1 MSKAKGKAITINP
14 NSMEGRRSN
23 GKSRARVQMTGR
35 VSGAGGFRCR
45 TLPFVKSLSRKNPIA
60 ARVLKYSYA
69 RGVAAAG
76 FANFGDLF

>member
-1 MSKAKGKAITINP
+1 MSKAKRKAITSNL
-14 NSMEGRRSN
+14 NLMERRRSN
-23 GKSRARVQMTGR
+23 GKTRAQIQMTGR
-35 VSGAGGFRCR
+35 VSGTGVFRCR

-76 FANFGDLF
+76 FANVGDLF